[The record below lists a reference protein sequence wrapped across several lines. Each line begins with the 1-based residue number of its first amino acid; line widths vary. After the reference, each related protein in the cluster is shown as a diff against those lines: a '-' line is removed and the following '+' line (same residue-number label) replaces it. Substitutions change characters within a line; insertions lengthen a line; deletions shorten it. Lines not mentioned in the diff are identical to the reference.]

1 MKIKFTFLFAGLLL
15 SAATFSQTSYGI
27 KKVYAYYEEHMPG
40 NIPVGEDGKPLKKYP
55 TITHHIFVET
65 TSKTKIT
72 WKTAWKDGKTYSIS
86 TTQVTQFP
94 VALGKKKTN
103 EEEITINPSK
113 GNKLWQLQLN
123 AQQKTTK
130 CPVKIKA
137 GEIILQGLYNGKN
150 IYKKIDKEIELY
162 VIPSV

>member
-1 MKIKFTFLFAGLLL
+1 MKMKFTFLLAGLLL
-15 SAATFSQTSYGI
+15 SAAAFSQASNGI
-27 KKVYAYYEEHMPG
+27 KKIYAYYEEHMPG

-65 TSKTKIT
+65 TSKTKIL
-72 WKTAWKDGKTYSIS
+72 WKTAWKDGKTYSVS
-86 TTQVTQFP
+86 TTQITQFP
-94 VALGKKKTN
+94 VALGKKKID
-103 EEEITINPSK
+103 EEEVTISPSK
-113 GNKLWQLQLN
+113 GNKLWQLQLKGE
-123 AQQKTTK
+123 QKTTK